1 MRGQDLNVAC
11 RHEDYVFLQL
21 PAFSKY
27 SHVDDGGYLNDLCTS
42 VSSTEYDCVFS
53 NSLALRKFK
62 IRLKYTISMIY
73 ILFYTVALR
82 LTEFRLVLRLM
93 NMMLQAL
100 VNMISNPVNSTVPIA
115 AEVFKQYGTYDPK
128 KLFGVTTLDVVR
140 ARTFYASKK
149 GLRVSGVLLSRF
161 TC

>member
-1 MRGQDLNVAC
+1 M
-11 RHEDYVFLQL
+11 
-21 PAFSKY
+21 
-27 SHVDDGGYLNDLCTS
+27 NDLCTS

-53 NSLALRKFK
+53 NSLHFVIL
-62 IRLKYTISMIY
+62 ISHLKYTISMVY
-73 ILFYTVALR
+73 IMFNTVTVR
-82 LTEFRLVLRLM
+82 LTECPLPMTLM
-93 NMMLQAL
+93 NMMLALQAL

-161 TC
+161 IS

>member
-1 MRGQDLNVAC
+1 M
-11 RHEDYVFLQL
+11 
-21 PAFSKY
+21 
-27 SHVDDGGYLNDLCTS
+27 NDFCTS

-53 NSLALRKFK
+53 NSLALCNTN
-62 IRLKYTISMIY
+62 IRLEYTISMIY
-73 ILFYTVALR
+73 ILYYTVTLR
-82 LTEFRLVLRLM
+82 LTKCRLVLRLM
-93 NMMLQAL
+93 NLMLVLQAL

>member
-1 MRGQDLNVAC
+1 M
-11 RHEDYVFLQL
+11 FLQL
-21 PAFSKY
+21 PAFSQY
-27 SHVDDGGYLNDLCTS
+27 IHVDDDGCLNDFCTS

-53 NSLALRKFK
+53 NSLALCNTN
-62 IRLKYTISMIY
+62 IRLEYTISMIY
-73 ILFYTVALR
+73 ILYYTVTLR
-82 LTEFRLVLRLM
+82 LTKCRLVLRLM
-93 NMMLQAL
+93 NLMLVLQAL

-149 GLRVSGVLLSRF
+149 GLRVSGMLLSHF